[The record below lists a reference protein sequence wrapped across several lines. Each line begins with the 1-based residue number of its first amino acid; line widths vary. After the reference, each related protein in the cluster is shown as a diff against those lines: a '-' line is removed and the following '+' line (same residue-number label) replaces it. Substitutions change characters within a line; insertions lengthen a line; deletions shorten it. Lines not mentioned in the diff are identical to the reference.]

1 VPLGVADVAQ
11 MASCKH
17 VFLLAAALCTCLCKD
32 TQEPLSSSSQPITR
46 EGVVCLVVVCRSAG
60 VFIGL
65 SQLEYSRITL
75 DLNTPVSA
83 YYATGAHLSVAA
95 GRLSYTW
102 GLSGP
107 AVAVDTACSSSLVT
121 AHLAAASL
129 RKGEVSMAAAGG
141 VNLTLASS
149 WSLACNRAG
158 EWKPLLVSTLCQ
170 LSRRGHVLHQS

>member
-1 VPLGVADVAQ
+1 
-11 MASCKH
+11 
-17 VFLLAAALCTCLCKD
+17 
-32 TQEPLSSSSQPITR
+32 
-46 EGVVCLVVVCRSAG
+46 
-60 VFIGL
+60 VFIGI
-65 SQLEYSRITL
+65 SQLEYARITL
-75 DLNTPVSA
+75 EQNTPVSA

-121 AHLAAASL
+121 AHLAAAAL
-129 RKGEVSMAAAGG
+129 RRGEVGMAAAGG

-158 EWKPLLVSTLCQ
+158 KRL
-170 LSRRGHVLHQS
+170 

>member
-1 VPLGVADVAQ
+1 
-11 MASCKH
+11 
-17 VFLLAAALCTCLCKD
+17 LCLDTLC
-32 TQEPLSSSSQPITR
+32 PP
-46 EGVVCLVVVCRSAG
+46 RSAG

-65 SQLEYSRITL
+65 SQLEYARIAL
-75 DLNTPVSA
+75 EQNTPVSA

-95 GRLSYTW
+95 GRISFTW
-102 GLSGP
+102 GLNGP

-129 RKGEVSMAAAGG
+129 QKGEVAMAAAGG

-158 EWKPLLVSTLCQ
+158 EHCKAALFGVWDRVHSVGC
-170 LSRRGHVLHQS
+170 VLRQAF

>member
-1 VPLGVADVAQ
+1 MLTCQWPQPSAVVEEGRPHKPSTDYVTTIVVTHGVTCAWVVA
-11 MASCKH
+11 
-17 VFLLAAALCTCLCKD
+17 
-32 TQEPLSSSSQPITR
+32 
-46 EGVVCLVVVCRSAG
+46 CRSAG

-65 SQLEYSRITL
+65 SQLEYARITL

-158 EWKPLLVSTLCQ
+158 ECVLLLDVAPINFW
-170 LSRRGHVLHQS
+170 RGGCYK